1 MSRLSKFHPSVYF
14 DKMDKYDKKVYLDE
28 YNNKSMKR
36 KISLKDS
43 YRIWDDVDV
52 LF

>member
-1 MSRLSKFHPSVYF
+1 MSNHPSVYF

-36 KISLKDS
+36 KISLKNS
-43 YRIWDDVDV
+43 YKIWDDVDV